1 MIKMKRKKISSKLIL
16 DVPTRKTTYNYR
28 LKGLFA
34 KMDQMKTLCNI
45 EACAL
50 ALGPGDRK
58 PSIWPSEN
66 IAKDLIKK
74 FESLSIS
81 VQSKNRTDQ
90 LIFLKDKEKKLES
103 NLAKINK
110 GNEEILMGFFMK
122 QIINEGK
129 SFNDFDINQKNC
141 LINFMLEKIKIARKG
156 LRLAVLSLNNL
167 PPPPPMSCSLDNG
180 NMVNLG
186 INNEQVLNHQ
196 TLDLAN
202 QVDHMSGSGFDNN
215 SINNIGLIPISN
227 LSGSHDLLVHQGN
240 LGSGKEISPQV
251 NSSGGVEVAFSY
263 DDLGDFNCNMEI
275 PSYENISYSI
285 DDMFLSQENLGGF
298 DNNIGGNMGIAP
310 HANPSGVDL
319 LPPQDN
325 FEDFGNNLGGNI
337 WISPHENSSDGINM
351 LLPQENFQSYDNNMS
366 SNMWLPSH
374 ANSSGHID
382 LFLSQGNYYG
392 GQGNLGGFDS
402 NAGSNMWI
410 PPHENLSGGNNMMI
424 NDQNN
429 FQGNTNGDDT
439 QIFDANFD
447 HTNYESNFIHDWSS
461 KENVSGNNEQQQH

>member
-1 MIKMKRKKISSKLIL
+1 MEQ
-16 DVPTRKTTYNYR
+16 V
-28 LKGLFA
+28 
-34 KMDQMKTLCNI
+34 KTLCGL

-50 ALGPGDRK
+50 VLGPGDTK
-58 PSIWPSEN
+58 PSIWPSED
-66 IAKDLIKK
+66 IAKDLINK
-74 FESLSIS
+74 FESFSSS
-81 VQSKNRTDQ
+81 VQSKNRIDQ

-141 LINFMLEKIKIARKG
+141 LISFMLEKIKIARKG
-156 LRLAVLSLNNL
+156 LRCAVLSLNNL
-167 PPPPPMSCSLDNG
+167 PPPPPMSCYLDNG
-180 NMVNLG
+180 NMIDLG
-186 INNEQVLNHQ
+186 I
-196 TLDLAN
+196 N
-202 QVDHMSGSGFDNN
+202 QVDHMGGSGVDNN

-227 LSGSHDLLVHQGN
+227 LSGSDDLLVHQGN

-263 DDLGDFNCNMEI
+263 EDLGDFNCNMEI
-275 PSYENISYSI
+275 PSYENSISYSI

-325 FEDFGNNLGGNI
+325 FEGNINNQDIGNNLGNNI
-337 WISPHENSSDGINM
+337 RISPHENSRDGINM
-351 LLPQENFQSYDNNMS
+351 LFPQENFGDQCDIQSYNN
-366 SNMWLPSH
+366 NMWLPSH
-374 ANSSGHID
+374 ANPSGHID
-382 LFLSQGNYYG
+382 SFLSQGNYG
-392 GQGNLGGFDS
+392 GQGNLGCFDN
-402 NAGSNMWI
+402 NASSNMWI
-410 PPHENLSGGNNMMI
+410 PPQYENPSGGNNMMI
-424 NDQNN
+424 HHQNN
-429 FQGNTNGDDT
+429 FQGNTNGEGT
-439 QIFDANFD
+439 EIFNANFD
-447 HTNYESNFIHDWSS
+447 HTNYGSNFIHEWSS

>member
-1 MIKMKRKKISSKLIL
+1 
-16 DVPTRKTTYNYR
+16 
-28 LKGLFA
+28 
-34 KMDQMKTLCNI
+34 
-45 EACAL
+45 
-50 ALGPGDRK
+50 
-58 PSIWPSEN
+58 
-66 IAKDLIKK
+66 
-74 FESLSIS
+74 
-81 VQSKNRTDQ
+81 
-90 LIFLKDKEKKLES
+90 
-103 NLAKINK
+103 
-110 GNEEILMGFFMK
+110 
-122 QIINEGK
+122 
-129 SFNDFDINQKNC
+129 
-141 LINFMLEKIKIARKG
+141 MLEKIKIARKG
-156 LRLAVLSLNNL
+156 LRCAVLSLNNL

-180 NMVNLG
+180 NMIDLG
-186 INNEQVLNHQ
+186 I
-196 TLDLAN
+196 N
-202 QVDHMSGSGFDNN
+202 QVDHMGGSGVDNN

-227 LSGSHDLLVHQGN
+227 LSGSDDLLVHQGN

-263 DDLGDFNCNMEI
+263 EDLGDFNCNMEI
-275 PSYENISYSI
+275 PSYENSISYSI

-298 DNNIGGNMGIAP
+298 DNNIGGNMGITP
-310 HANPSGVDL
+310 HANLSGVDL
-319 LPPQDN
+319 LPPHCPQDN
-325 FEDFGNNLGGNI
+325 FEGNINNQDFGNNLGGNI

-447 HTNYESNFIHDWSS
+447 HTNYGSNFIHDWSS